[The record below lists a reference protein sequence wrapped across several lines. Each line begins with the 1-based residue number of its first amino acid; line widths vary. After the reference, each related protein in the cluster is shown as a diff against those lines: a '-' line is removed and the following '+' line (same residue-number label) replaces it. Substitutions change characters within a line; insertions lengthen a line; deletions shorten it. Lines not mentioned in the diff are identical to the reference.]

1 MLACPIMF
9 RTLVCHPRLSHR
21 DNIEMHLWL
30 ETQCTG
36 QGFQISHTFWQE
48 YYPNIRNLGFVNSF
62 AHFAA
67 EARITFVPNEVNATT
82 VAGRSVL
89 SPGKCLVAGYFMQV
103 AHLETSAHYLTESWI
118 CQNLGRTRRRS
129 SRSSS
134 SGISKKSHSTSDSDS
149 NSNSTRN
156 CNRNSNTY
164 FSDSFRTCCACT
176 CKDYVCKNIHSQNGT
191 AILAQVYVI
200 T

>member
-9 RTLVCHPRLSHR
+9 RTLVFHPRLSHR
-21 DNIEMHLWL
+21 DNIEMHPGL

-67 EARITFVPNEVNATT
+67 EARITFVPMKSKPQR

-129 SRSSS
+129 RSSS

-149 NSNSTRN
+149 NSNSTSN
-156 CNRNSNTY
+156 CNRNSNI
-164 FSDSFRTCCACT
+164 
-176 CKDYVCKNIHSQNGT
+176 YV
-191 AILAQVYVI
+191 L
-200 T
+200 